1 MNAWKSSH
9 KEVSTDGAAAN
20 LKFVKCITEA
30 NIKRLY
36 QYDVDVFAEAGDFN
50 WSIENLLQEL
60 AHGWEIY
67 SVELNTEIISAV
79 FIKFESEILL
89 TKNTSLK
96 MPYQGQGLSHR
107 MKEFFELFAKSHNAK
122 EIHHVC
128 AVDNFRAIALNE
140 SHGYIRVGTQKNG
153 EVLEWKKVLRD

>member
-1 MNAWKSSH
+1 MNARKTSTQETTQESS
-9 KEVSTDGAAAN
+9 TAN
-20 LKFVKCITEA
+20 LKFVKCHTEEQV
-30 NIKRLY
+30 KRLY

-50 WSIENLLQEL
+50 WSIENLRLEL
-60 AHGWEIY
+60 SQGWEIY

-79 FIKFESEILL
+79 FIKFEGDILH

-107 MKEFFELFAKSHNAK
+107 MKEFFELFAKSHGAR

-140 SHGYIRVGTQKNG
+140 SHGYKRVGTQKNG
-153 EVLEWKKVLRD
+153 EVLDWKKVLKA